1 MRASRAKSAYA
12 ARSRRPSVLF
22 DIDEDNES
30 NHFDS
35 PSEVMSTLYC
45 SPETRARRAHSAAAA
60 PSSCSSS
67 VLRRTFT
74 GMEDGS
80 MRDTAVDLQGTTGNP
95 QQQNNHSAGAG
106 GNLGTSL
113 YSQALSNSKLEAPR
127 PQAPAPP
134 PPVIETPQN
143 DVEAHDFQRQE
154 DAFQDEPRRP
164 GSEARGPR
172 RQRKRSRARSRKQS
186 IYSRWTYCGISFS
199 NAVLRILTGLV
210 VIPAV
215 VCALLYAPPALTI
228 AMLTVVILCLCMYEY
243 AWMAHRIHYQLIVT
257 YDWYENDKRPP
268 SPSLSDYSFGASTN
282 NGFGH
287 PGNDGGVDCGANT
300 NKSRRQHH
308 GNMNNPIYQDT
319 EAQHF
324 QSFASG
330 YTQSTSSS
338 FSYGDTN
345 EYANNWRGGD
355 DDRESFADPLA
366 AAEAAAIGAARPK
379 APSPLELLDLDPSQ
393 QVGVIG
399 VITSRLSML
408 RGHEWI
414 VRLVVAAVITTVWSL
429 SSTMLIS
436 KMPFPVKSTP
446 PVLDDFPYYF
456 WISNF
461 VASLCAVSTPTLP
474 LAVALV
480 VQKAC
485 FQVLLQ
491 NALNCPMTPTMTSSP
506 LSCSETP
513 ITSMQTFTI
522 GAMALMLMRTV
533 SARNAADLV
542 IGVMLDLLGYTYV
555 TGTISLMASMI
566 YPSSETLL
574 STTEVL
580 FPRMWLVMLAVVWVS
595 ELVAYTCDA
604 IMFHFRLRHM
614 RLLPARLEFTFDI
627 EAAIAAVVAG
637 ALVMVGGCI
646 LLEVPGGLLP
656 KISFSAAGV
665 FLGRFGRLLVSLI
678 KKAAGVRWSGRLAPG
693 FGGLMDATNSLL
705 VTSVVFVKYYLY
717 AMTLASS
724 AASEGAA
731 SGSGS
736 ASGATSVD
744 FSSAIAASL
753 LGE

>member
-45 SPETRARRAHSAAAA
+45 SPETRARRANSAAAA
-60 PSSCSSS
+60 SSSSS

-80 MRDTAVDLQGTTGNP
+80 MRDTATDRKGMAANT
-95 QQQNNHSAGAG
+95 QQQQDNYSGGGGGSLGA
-106 GNLGTSL
+106 SL

-127 PQAPAPP
+127 PQPIAPP
-134 PPVIETPQN
+134 TIETPQN
-143 DVEAHDFQRQE
+143 DVESHDFQRQE
-154 DAFQDEPRRP
+154 DLYQEQARRQP
-164 GSEARGPR
+164 SEARRPR
-172 RQRKRSRARSRKQS
+172 RQRNRSRARSRKQS
-186 IYSRWTYCGISFS
+186 IYSKWTYCGVSFS
-199 NAVLRILTGLV
+199 NAVLRVLTGLV
-210 VIPAV
+210 VVPAV

-228 AMLTVVILCLCMYEY
+228 AMLTVVILCLCTYEY

-257 YDWYENDKRPP
+257 YDWYENSKRPP
-268 SPSLSDYSFGASTN
+268 SPSSSDCSFGASTN
-282 NGFGH
+282 NGFNH
-287 PGNDGGVDCGANT
+287 PDNDGGVDCGATT

-308 GNMNNPIYQDT
+308 GNMNNAMYQDPDV
-319 EAQHF
+319 QHF

-379 APSPLELLDLDPSQ
+379 APSPLELLDLDPTQ
-393 QVGVIG
+393 QVGVVG
-399 VITSRLSML
+399 VITSRVSML
-408 RGHEWI
+408 RGHEWL
-414 VRLVVAAVITTVWSL
+414 VRLVVAVIVTTVWSL
-429 SSTMLIS
+429 SSTMLIA
-436 KMPFPVKSTP
+436 KMPFPVKTTP
-446 PVLDDFPYYF
+446 QVLDDFPYYF

-474 LAVALV
+474 LAIALV

-491 NALNCPMTPTMTSSP
+491 NALNCPMTPTMTTSP
-506 LSCSETP
+506 LSCPETP

-533 SARNAADLV
+533 SARSAADLV
-542 IGVMLDLLGYTYV
+542 IGVMLDLLGYTYL

-566 YPSSETLL
+566 YPSSEALL

-604 IMFHFRLRHM
+604 VMFHFRLRHM
-614 RLLPARLEFTFDI
+614 RVLPARLEFTFDV

-637 ALVMVGGCI
+637 ALVMVGGCV
-646 LLEVPGGLLP
+646 LLDVPGGLFP

-693 FGGLMDATNSLL
+693 FGGVMDATNSLL
-705 VTSVVFVKYYLY
+705 ITSVVFVKYYLY
-717 AMTLASS
+717 AITLAT
-724 AASEGAA
+724 AVGVEDDAA

-736 ASGATSVD
+736 DSVATSVN